1 MGDILTRVLVVPF
14 VYLLSFLPLWI
25 LHAKSSAFYVLVYYV
40 LGYRKK
46 VVLQNLRNSFPDK
59 SEEEIKKICKGFYKN
74 FCDIIFETIKS
85 FSITKEELGRRV
97 HYTESGKKIVNDHAA
112 KKQSIVIVIGHCANW
127 EWTPLS
133 YQPNFEQVLLGVYH
147 PLSNKTFDGLML
159 KMRSK
164 FGAHIISMKEFYPF
178 LIRNRTTNYSLGLNA
193 DQSPPPESAYWTKF
207 LNQDTAVFNG
217 PAKIAKKFNYPL
229 VYGRVIRVKRGYYE
243 IDIRMVC
250 EDPKLY
256 TEDQISDMH
265 LKHLEENI
273 LAKPADWLWS
283 HRRWKHKRPS
293 VSN

>member
-1 MGDILTRVLVVPF
+1 MGDILTRVLVIPF

-25 LHAKSSAFYVLVYYV
+25 LHLKSSAFYVLVYYV

-59 SEEEIKKICKGFYKN
+59 SEEEIKSICKGFYKN
-74 FCDIIFETIKS
+74 FCDVIFETIKS
-85 FSITKEELGRRV
+85 FTISKEQLGKRV
-97 HYTESGKKIVNDHAA
+97 HYTQSGQKIVNDHAA
-112 KKQSIVIVIGHCANW
+112 KKQTIVIVIGHCANW

-133 YQPNFEQVLLGVYH
+133 YQPNFDQVLLGVYH
-147 PLSNKTFDGLML
+147 PLSNKAFDGLML

-178 LIRNRTTNYSLGLNA
+178 LIRNRNTNYSLGLNA

-229 VYGRVIRVKRGYYE
+229 VYGRVIRTKRGYYE

-293 VSN
+293 VSS